1 MIADEPANGRGREW
15 QSGRSVTGEAYEE
28 GMLRLRMAYAI
39 IYTLPGVP
47 CLYYG
52 DEIGMQGYRD
62 PFNRAFFCWD
72 SHEERLRPVLA
83 QLAQL
88 RHSCEAFRTGE
99 LRVLR
104 AEDGILHYQRIGKTE
119 TAEIIVNRS
128 EHIIGFRQAH
138 RGEPHGLYHRGG
150 RKRPQP
156 QPQLLRYPVNQF
168 FGTAKYL
175 LGVLLSHFHPFFS
188 IFVYI
193 LFSVQRSSKKLL
205 TFPQGDAV

>member
-15 QSGRSVTGEAYEE
+15 QSGRCVTGEAYEE

-72 SHEERLRPVLA
+72 SHEKRLKPVLA

-88 RHSCEAFRTGE
+88 RHTARPSAPVSCGCCGRRT
-99 LRVLR
+99 
-104 AEDGILHYQRIGKTE
+104 ASCT
-119 TAEIIVNRS
+119 TSA
-128 EHIIGFRQAH
+128 
-138 RGEPHGLYHRGG
+138 
-150 RKRPQP
+150 
-156 QPQLLRYPVNQF
+156 
-168 FGTAKYL
+168 
-175 LGVLLSHFHPFFS
+175 
-188 IFVYI
+188 
-193 LFSVQRSSKKLL
+193 
-205 TFPQGDAV
+205 